1 MKCRYCNTEINLI
14 MADLGTAPPSN
25 AYISNE
31 QQDQYELWYPL
42 KVVVCHKCWLVQTQD
57 FTRADELFTEDYAYF
72 SSFSRSWLAHAKAYT
87 DLVTERFQLTK
98 DSLVLEVASN
108 DGYLLQYFQKLNI
121 PNIGVEPTHSTASA
135 AREKGLRVEEV
146 FFGEETAKTLVQNY
160 GKVDLSIANNV
171 LAHVPDINDFIS
183 GFKVILAPNGVGT
196 FEFPHLQKLIEEFY
210 FDTIYHEH
218 FSYLSL
224 VAVKS
229 IFEAHDLK
237 IFDVEE
243 VNTHGGSYR
252 VYISHKNAQHLISDN
267 VKFYLDKEINF
278 GLKTRAVYENFQT
291 RLTDFKRKF
300 IQGMLELTID
310 GRIMAYGAAAKGNT
324 LLNFTRIDQSFIS
337 CIIDQNPHK
346 QNMLAP
352 GSRIPIT
359 EEPINL
365 KGKVLLLPW
374 NLKSELID
382 YFTDKQSDVELITY
396 HDIIL

>member
-1 MKCRYCNTEINLI
+1 

-25 AYISNE
+25 AYIPYDK
-31 QQDQYELWYPL
+31 QDQYELWYPL

-72 SSFSRSWLAHAKAYT
+72 SSFSKSWLAHAKAYA
-87 DLVTERFQLTK
+87 DLVTKRFQLTK

-108 DGYLLQYFQKLNI
+108 DGYLLQYFQDLNI

-135 AREKGLRVEEV
+135 ARDKGLRVEEV
-146 FFGEETAKTLVQNY
+146 FFGEEAAKTLVQKY
-160 GKVDLSIANNV
+160 GKVDLSVANNV
-171 LAHVPDINDFIS
+171 LAHVPDINNFIS

-224 VAVKS
+224 VAVKT

-243 VNTHGGSYR
+243 VETHGGSYR
-252 VYISHKNAQHLISDN
+252 IFICHNDAEHILSDN
-267 VKFYLDKEINF
+267 VKTYLDKEIDF
-278 GLKTRAVYENFQT
+278 GLKTGKVYEDFQI
-291 RLTDFKRKF
+291 RLTGFKRKF
-300 IQGMLELTID
+300 IKGMLELTKD
-310 GRIMAYGAAAKGNT
+310 GPIMAYGAAAKGNT
-324 LLNFTRIDQSFIS
+324 LLNFTRIDHSFIS
-337 CIIDQNPHK
+337 NIIDQNPHK

-352 GSRIPIT
+352 GSRIPIIS
-359 EEPINL
+359 EPDN
-365 KGKVLLLPW
+365 VSSQLLLFPW
-374 NLKSELID
+374 NLKKEIQEFYNRKNL
-382 YFTDKQSDVELITY
+382 DVELISY
-396 HDIIL
+396 HDIVTICDD